1 MKKYLYG
8 LAIFMILAQ
17 QEAGAASW
25 YHVEQ
30 QLNALDSAYG
40 LLTGIITMP
49 GTSGDMKHWG
59 HDRLTPDGRGAR
71 IGTIIGGRYGKTEGA
86 IIGGLVYGAAYYIDA
101 YWRECEQEDGICA
114 LYPSADTPQKNRPAK
129 NRHAPIGS
137 EIGELHR
144 CLVREVLECG
154 QIPSSMTREE
164 LYEYMCTAD
173 FATLNAHFTAQ
184 QIRIVRS
191 GLMDYAEALAYQ
203 GNDIEAVLLSGCP
216 EEVEI
221 INHYVNAV
229 ARTAGPFERQRY
241 THDYMRLVDKAC
253 RANWISEESAILI
266 NGTISSLSK
275 TCQD

>member
-8 LAIFMILAQ
+8 LAIFMILAM

-59 HDRLTPDGRGAR
+59 HDMLTPDGRGAR

-114 LYPSADTPQKNRPAK
+114 LYPS
-129 NRHAPIGS
+129 PIGS

-203 GNDIEAVLLSGCP
+203 GNDIEAVLLSGYP

-229 ARTAGPFERQRY
+229 ARTAGPFDRQRY

-275 TCQD
+275 NLSELDHT